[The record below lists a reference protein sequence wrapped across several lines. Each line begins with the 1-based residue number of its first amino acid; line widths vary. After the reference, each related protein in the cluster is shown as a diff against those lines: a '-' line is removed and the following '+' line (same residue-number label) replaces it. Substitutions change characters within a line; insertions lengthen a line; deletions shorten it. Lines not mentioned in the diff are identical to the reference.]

1 VTLVYHRVTRT
12 NGCSVRAA
20 NRNATHSLC
29 PYLFPF
35 YYFPSILFPVFL
47 SFFLSFSFLSFS
59 SFLSFIFLLNL
70 NIDFCGSGWCSRYS
84 DLLWTGRSGD
94 RIPVVVRFSA
104 PRPHQARGPPSPLYN
119 GYRVSLPAAKAA
131 DAWRSTHPM

>member
-1 VTLVYHRVTRT
+1 M
-12 NGCSVRAA
+12 GAA
-20 NRNATHSLC
+20 CERPTEMQHIPYVLIYSLFITSL
-29 PYLFPF
+29 PYSS
-35 YYFPSILFPVFL
+35 PSFFL